1 MCFGATAGAGAGI
14 GIRMKCKKKSLT
26 KIQVERLTQV
36 EIH

>member
-1 MCFGATAGAGAGI
+1 MCFGATAGAGI